1 MGRIVL
7 FTGGGRSGK
16 SRQAMERAL
25 AYPAPR
31 AFIATAE
38 PLDDEMRE
46 RIERHRRERGGTF
59 ETIEEPVDLAGAL
72 RRVRPGTTVALIDC
86 LTVWLGNVMHRR
98 GEAARDYPEIAAFV
112 AALKE
117 MEAASSPPRRGDAED
132 KPGVLPSNSQDT
144 ARRLGVSAVTRAPSC
159 DLIIVTNEVGMGII
173 PADNELSRRF
183 RDQAGWLNQAV
194 AEIADEVVLVVSG
207 IPVVIKDKVQE
218 GRRMKDEG

>member
-1 MGRIVL
+1 MNRITL

-31 AFIATAE
+31 VFIATAE

-46 RIERHRRERGGTF
+46 RIARHRRERGASF

-72 RRVRPGTTVALIDC
+72 RRVPPGTTVALVDC

-98 GEAARDYPEIAAFV
+98 GEAAREYPEIAALV
-112 AALKE
+112 AAL
-117 MEAASSPPRRGDAED
+117 R
-132 KPGVLPSNSQDT
+132 
-144 ARRLGVSAVTRAPSC
+144 SAPC
-159 DLIIVTNEVGMGII
+159 DVILVTNEVGLGII

-194 AEIADEVVLVVSG
+194 AQVADEVVLVVSG
-207 IPVVIKDKVQE
+207 IPLTLKRNAE
-218 GRRMKDEG
+218 